1 MSTQEYPQ
9 LQPPGAGAPPA
20 APAYG
25 GQPAYYGPPMQPAT
39 VPPIPPSGRSTG
51 FWIGVSTALT
61 LGIVGA
67 LLIGFFIG
75 RGTRLSN
82 ESVQGKIVQ
91 QSQSDQIAE
100 QQSLDSQKTAFAAA
114 EARAVSTAR
123 KNAYSEGQEKG
134 FSAGQQA
141 GFNSGQSQGFSQG
154 QATGTAQGEVQG
166 FTQGLSD
173 ANEACITDSVFCN
186 GE

>member
-9 LQPPGAGAPPA
+9 LPPAGGGVAPA
-20 APAYG
+20 APAY
-25 GQPAYYGPPMQPAT
+25 PAHPGYYQQPMQPAA

-82 ESVQGKIVQ
+82 ELVQSKIVQ
-91 QSQSDQIAE
+91 QSQADQIAE
-100 QQSLDSQKTAFAAA
+100 QQALDSQKATFQAA
-114 EARAVSTAR
+114 EARAVSAAR

-134 FSAGQQA
+134 FTAGQQA
-141 GFNSGQSQGFSQG
+141 GYNSGQSQGFSEG
-154 QATGTAQGEVQG
+154 QATGTAEGEVQG
-166 FTQGLSD
+166 FSQGLD
-173 ANEACITDSVFCN
+173 EACITNSVFCDD
-186 GE
+186 E

>member
-9 LQPPGAGAPPA
+9 LQPPGAGTPPA

-173 ANEACITDSVFCN
+173 ANEACITDSVFCD

>member
-9 LQPPGAGAPPA
+9 LQGPGGVQPV
-20 APAYG
+20 APAHP
-25 GQPAYYGPPMQPAT
+25 GQPAHYGPPSHSPA
-39 VPPIPPSGRSTG
+39 VPPIPPAGRSTG
-51 FWIGVSTALT
+51 FWIGLSTALT

-82 ESVQGKIVQ
+82 ESVQGKIIQ

-100 QQSLDSQKTAFAAA
+100 QQALDSQKTTFAAA
-114 EARAVSTAR
+114 EARAVSAAR
-123 KNAYSEGQEKG
+123 KAAFSEGQEKG

-141 GFNSGQSQGFSQG
+141 GYSNGQSQGFTEG
-154 QATGTAQGEVQG
+154 QAAGTAAGEVQG
-166 FTQGLSD
+166 FSQGL
-173 ANEACITDSVFCN
+173 NEACITNSVFCN
-186 GE
+186 GG